1 MRDAFLWKCQVPV
14 CSPYCKYYMFSGFQL
29 LHILLNKYIV
39 HQLLLSSELL
49 CVLGPQGILVVR
61 ELERTLDYSSISF
74 SFWSPWLLGRL
85 QSCSRNNDNMG
96 FCFFTAVPFVRL
108 CTCSLSIIRKITVHL
123 L

>member
-1 MRDAFLWKCQVPV
+1 MHSCGNARCLCVHLTANTICFL
-14 CSPYCKYYMFSGFQL
+14 GFQL

-39 HQLLLSSELL
+39 HQLFLSSELI

-74 SFWSPWLLGRL
+74 SFWSPWLLRRL
-85 QSCSRNNDNMG
+85 QFCSRNNDSMG

-108 CTCSLSIIRKITVHL
+108 CTCSLNIIRKITVHL